1 MGTWTTW
8 TMQVASNSSLLV
20 SKMSWCLM
28 QTTKPP
34 LWRCHLLLIISRMSL
49 SNLVRSWELKTKGEE
64 TMVRSSS
71 HLEQIKEAQERILAR
86 DRRQDLVPAQKLS
99 RERRWPGWQV
109 VSAQLL
115 AKISDKLN
123 SKLLTQ
129 EQRQA
134 TWRASRRISVS
145 QAPSQQR
152 EMELQAIKRVR
163 DL

>member
-1 MGTWTTW
+1 
-8 TMQVASNSSLLV
+8 MQVASNSSLLV
-20 SKMSWCLM
+20 LKMSWCLM
-28 QTTKPP
+28 QTTRPQ
-34 LWRCHLLLIISRMSL
+34 LWQCPLLLIISRTNL
-49 SNLVRSWELKTKGEE
+49 SSLVRSSELKTKGEE

-71 HLEQIKEAQERILAR
+71 HSEQIKEAQERILAR

-99 RERRWPGWQV
+99 RERRWPDWQV
-109 VSAQLL
+109 VSARLQ

-134 TWRASRRISVS
+134 TWRASRRISVL
-145 QAPSQQR
+145 QAPNQQR

>member
-1 MGTWTTW
+1 
-8 TMQVASNSSLLV
+8 MQVASNSSLLV
-20 SKMSWCLM
+20 LKMSWCLM
-28 QTTKPP
+28 QTTRPP
-34 LWRCHLLLIISRMSL
+34 LWQCPLLLIISRTSL
-49 SNLVRSWELKTKGEE
+49 SNLVRSSELKTKGEE

-71 HLEQIKEAQERILAR
+71 HLKQIIEVLERALAR

-99 RERRWPGWQV
+99 RERRWPDWQV
-109 VSAQLL
+109 VSARLQ

-145 QAPSQQR
+145 QVLNQQR
-152 EMELQAIKRVR
+152 EMELQAIKRVK